1 MELNMA
7 IISNRKEQEK
17 EKLKV
22 EIDSSIYKELNDY
35 MKWAKLNNISHCI
48 EDALS
53 FVFKSDRD
61 WKKFKKQNTSENSI

>member
-22 EIDSSIYKELNDY
+22 EIDKVTEG
-35 MKWAKLNNISHCI
+35 
-48 EDALS
+48 
-53 FVFKSDRD
+53 
-61 WKKFKKQNTSENSI
+61 